1 LRQLYQEGYQYH
13 RAGVFLQELVP
24 DSHRQLHLFA
34 PNEGFTQQQA
44 IGELVDRINQRFGH
58 ETIWY
63 AAAGRTPGWKM
74 RQEHRS
80 PRYTTRIDELPL
92 VT

>member
-1 LRQLYQEGYQYH
+1 MAR
-13 RAGVFLQELVP
+13 
-24 DSHRQLHLFA
+24 
-34 PNEGFTQQQA
+34 TQTIA
-44 IGELVDRINQRFGH
+44 EVVEVINQKFGR

-63 AAAGRTPGWKM
+63 AAAGSTPGWKM

-80 PRYTTRIDELPL
+80 PRYLTCLEEVPQ

>member
-1 LRQLYQEGYQYH
+1 
-13 RAGVFLQELVP
+13 VP
-24 DSHRQLHLFA
+24 DTYRQLHLFA
-34 PNEGFTQQQA
+34 PDEGLARTQTLA
-44 IGELVDRINQRFGH
+44 EVVDSINQRFGR

-80 PRYTTRIDELPL
+80 PRYTTNVEELPL
-92 VT
+92 VR